1 MKILKGYTKNLHCHE
16 ASIVERYI
24 AEEAIEFFSEY
35 MVKEKPVGVLESQ
48 HDERVGG
55 KNSRGLN
62 VITLSLEELQ
72 EAHLYILN
80 NSNEVLSYIVRY

>member
-35 MVKEKPVGVLESQ
+35 RVKEKPVGVLESQ